1 MKILTNIK
9 IFPLRN
15 SSLFMIIVNS
25 IKDAKL
31 HPNFSDGSI
40 SENKITK
47 YINPPSNRKL
57 RSKLSRKVES
67 CLCSDQDKEKKLI
80 KLLRSS
86 KDIKTKTI
94 LTEENIQC

>member
-1 MKILTNIK
+1 
-9 IFPLRN
+9 
-15 SSLFMIIVNS
+15 MIIVNS

-57 RSKLSRKVES
+57 WSKLSRKVES
-67 CLCSDQDKEKKLI
+67 CAWRCSDQDKEKKLI

-94 LTEENIQC
+94 LKEETIKS